1 MRFTT
6 SLLRQTGAGLRV
18 LLLLTVVTGLVYPAL
33 VWGVSRIG
41 ASSAEG
47 SPLTDSAGCVVGS
60 SLLGVDPQ
68 VAAGAPDPYFHLRV
82 KGDPTATDATAAAT
96 APGDPAASGG
106 ANLGPNSGTVT
117 ANIEIRRQ
125 VVAQRE
131 DVDPGQVP
139 ADAVTG
145 SASGLDPQI
154 SPAYAALQVARVA
167 RVNGMSSQAVTT
179 LVAEH
184 TDGRQLGFLG
194 QERVDVPAV
203 NVALGL
209 TAPGCARTGG

>member
-1 MRFTT
+1 MRFTS

-41 ASSAEG
+41 SSSAEG
-47 SPLTDSAGCVVGS
+47 SPLTDASGCVVGS
-60 SLLGVDPQ
+60 ALLGVDPQ

-82 KGDPTATDATAAAT
+82 KGDPAAEDPTAAAT

-106 ANLGPNSGTVT
+106 SNQGPDNETLA
-117 ANIEIRRQ
+117 ANIELRRQ
-125 VVAQRE
+125 VVADRE
-131 DVDPGQVP
+131 GVDPAQVP
-139 ADAVTG
+139 VDAVTG

-154 SPAYAALQVARVA
+154 SPAYAAIQVARVA
-167 RVNGMSSQAVTT
+167 RENSLSTDAVTA

-184 TDGRQLGFLG
+184 THGRQLGFLG
-194 QERVDVPAV
+194 QERVDVPAL

-209 TAPGCARTGG
+209 TAPSCAGS

>member
-18 LLLLTVVTGLVYPAL
+18 LLLLTVVTGLVYPA
-33 VWGVSRIG
+33 VIWGVSRAG
-41 ASSAEG
+41 SSSAEG
-47 SPLTDSAGCVVGS
+47 SPLTDTAGCIVGS

-68 VAAGAPDPYFHLRV
+68 VVAGAPDPYFHLRV
-82 KGDPTATDATAAAT
+82 KGDPTATDLTAAAT
-96 APGDPAASGG
+96 APGDPAASG
-106 ANLGPNSGTVT
+106 ASNLGPNSDTLA

-125 VVAQRE
+125 VVAARE
-131 DVDPGQVP
+131 SVDPAQVP
-139 ADAVTG
+139 VDAVTG

-154 SPAYAALQVARVA
+154 SPAYAAIQVARVA
-167 RVNGMSSQAVTT
+167 RENGLTTDAVTA

-184 TDGRQLGFLG
+184 TQGRQLGFLG
-194 QERVDVPAV
+194 QERVDVPAL

-209 TAPGCARTGG
+209 TAPGCSSP

>member
-82 KGDPTATDATAAAT
+82 KGDPTATDAATAAT

-106 ANLGPNSGTVT
+106 ANLGPNSGTLT
-117 ANIEIRRQ
+117 ANIEIRR
-125 VVAQRE
+125 E
-131 DVDPGQVP
+131 GVDPAQVP
-139 ADAVTG
+139 VDAVTG
-145 SASGLDPQI
+145 SASGLDPQV
-154 SPAYAALQVARVA
+154 SPAYTAIQVARVA

-194 QERVDVPAV
+194 QERVDVPAL

>member
-18 LLLLTVVTGLVYPAL
+18 LLLLTVVTGLVYPAV

-41 ASSAEG
+41 SSSAEG
-47 SPLTDSAGCVVGS
+47 SPLTDAAGCIVGS

-68 VAAGAPDPYFHLRV
+68 VVAGAPDPYFHLRV
-82 KGDPTATDATAAAT
+82 KGDPTATDPTAAAT
-96 APGDPAASGG
+96 APGDPAASG
-106 ANLGPNSGTVT
+106 ASNLGPNSDTLA

-125 VVAQRE
+125 VVAARE
-131 DVDPGQVP
+131 GVDPAQVP
-139 ADAVTG
+139 VDAVTG

-154 SPAYAALQVARVA
+154 SPAYAAIQVARVA
-167 RVNGMSSQAVTT
+167 RENGLTTDAVTA

-184 TDGRQLGFLG
+184 TQGRQLGFLG
-194 QERVDVPAV
+194 QERVDVPAL

-209 TAPGCARTGG
+209 TAPGCSRS

>member
-6 SLLRQTGAGLRV
+6 SMLRQTGAGLRV
-18 LLLLTVVTGLVYPAL
+18 LLLLTVVTGLIYPAA

-41 ASSAEG
+41 VGSAEG
-47 SPLTDSAGCVVGS
+47 SPLTDASGCVVGS

-68 VAAGAPDPYFHLRV
+68 VAAGAPDPFFHLRV
-82 KGDPTATDATAAAT
+82 KGDATAEDPTAAAT
-96 APGDPAASGG
+96 APGDPAASG
-106 ANLGPNSGTVT
+106 ASNQGPNNETLA
-117 ANIEIRRQ
+117 ANVEIRRQ
-125 VVAQRE
+125 VVADRE
-131 DVDPGQVP
+131 GVDPALVP
-139 ADAVTG
+139 VDAVTG

-154 SPAYAALQVARVA
+154 SPAYAALQVPRVA
-167 RVNGMSSQAVTT
+167 RENDMAEQAVTA

-194 QERVDVPAV
+194 QERVDVPAL

-209 TAPGCARTGG
+209 TAPDCAGS